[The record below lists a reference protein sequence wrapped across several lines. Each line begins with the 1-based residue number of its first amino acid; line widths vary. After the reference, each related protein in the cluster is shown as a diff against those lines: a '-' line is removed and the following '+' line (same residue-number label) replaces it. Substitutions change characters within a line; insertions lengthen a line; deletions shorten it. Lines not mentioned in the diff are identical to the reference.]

1 MYDFEHFTGFI
12 RYNIRMKRL
21 YINTLD
27 HKALFLY
34 FTPSKDKFCAKMEEK
49 IGRILAVDDNEDILF
64 ALRLLLRPHVEII
77 ETLTGPERLAE
88 MMRKQDWDV
97 ILLDMNFT
105 KDAISGQEG
114 FDALS
119 EILEIDPH
127 AVVVFITAY
136 GDAEKAVKAIKMG
149 ATDFILKPWQNE
161 KILATINAAISLRR
175 TRMQAEKLKMK
186 QQEISAVL
194 DQPYTDFIGQSPEMY
209 DVFNTIKKVAA
220 TDANVLILGEN
231 GTGKELVAR
240 ALYRN
245 SLRKDEVF
253 ISVDLGSIPETLFE
267 SELFGHE
274 KGAFTDAH
282 KMKQGRFEIA
292 SSGTLFLD
300 EIGNLTYP
308 LQSKLLTVLERREI
322 NRVGSTKPISI
333 DVRMIC
339 ATNNNIHQDV
349 AEGVFRQDLLYRI
362 NTVEIHLPALR
373 DRTGDIPLLADH
385 FLKIYS
391 RKYRKSIRNIQSSAI
406 KKLNQYSWPGNVR
419 ELQHAIE
426 RAVIMCEGTSLSPDD
441 FILSPSVKGSGGLE
455 LESYNLE
462 EIERTIIEKVLKSN
476 QGNVTQAATQLG
488 LTRTSLYRRM
498 EKHGL

>member
-1 MYDFEHFTGFI
+1 
-12 RYNIRMKRL
+12 
-21 YINTLD
+21 
-27 HKALFLY
+27 
-34 FTPSKDKFCAKMEEK
+34 MEQK
-49 IGRILAVDDNEDILF
+49 IGRILAIDDNEDILF
-64 ALRLLLRPHVEII
+64 ALKLLLRPHVELI
-77 ETLTGPERLAE
+77 ETLTGPEKVPE
-88 MMRKQDWDV
+88 MMKKEDWDV

-114 FDALS
+114 FDSLA
-119 EILEIDPH
+119 EILEVDPH

-161 KILATINAAISLRR
+161 KILATINSAISLRR
-175 TRMQAEKLKMK
+175 TKLQAENLKKK

-194 DQPYTDFIGQSPEMY
+194 DQPFTDFIGQSPEMLE
-209 DVFNTIKKVAA
+209 VFNTIKKVAA
-220 TDANVLILGEN
+220 TDANILILGEN

-245 SLRKDEVF
+245 SLRTDEVF
-253 ISVDLGSIPETLFE
+253 ISVDLGSIAETLFE

-292 SSGTLFLD
+292 CGGTLFLD

-308 LQSKLLTVLERREI
+308 LQSKLLTILERREI
-322 NRVGSTKPISI
+322 LRVGSTKPIPI
-333 DVRMIC
+333 DVRLIC
-339 ATNNNIHQDV
+339 ATNVNIHQEV
-349 AEGVFRQDLLYRI
+349 AEGVFRQDLLYRV

-373 DRTGDIPLLADH
+373 ERTGDVPLLADH

-391 RKYRKSIRNIQSSAI
+391 RKYRKPIRNIQSAAI
-406 KKLNQYSWPGNVR
+406 KKLNHYGWPGNVR

-426 RAVIMCEGTSLSPDD
+426 RAVIMCDGTSLSPDD
-441 FILSPSVKGSGGLE
+441 FILSANLKSGSGLDFD
-455 LESYNLE
+455 SFNLDD
-462 EIERTIIEKVLKSN
+462 IEKSVIEKVLKQN